1 MHSSEYS
8 ICFCNRVLTMQN
20 RASRL
25 PTYMRKKSILIAI
38 VMVSSSL
45 AGCASEDVTPPSSSA
60 EWHSPVGE
68 WWSVGIM
75 AMEIRENGT
84 LIDSEGNSGT
94 WVGMENSSIIN
105 MTITFHESK
114 EIWTIAEGATFTYAV
129 EGDWLWL
136 RQVSH
141 DCHKLSSES
150 ISEDEWN
157 ASAGDRPPNSFC

>member
-1 MHSSEYS
+1 M
-8 ICFCNRVLTMQN
+8 
-20 RASRL
+20 
-25 PTYMRKKSILIAI
+25 
-38 VMVSSSL
+38 
-45 AGCASEDVTPPSSSA
+45 TPPSSSA

>member
-1 MHSSEYS
+1 MKA
-8 ICFCNRVLTMQN
+8 RVL
-20 RASRL
+20 L
-25 PTYMRKKSILIAI
+25 PSLILILA
-38 VMVSSSL
+38 SL
-45 AGCASEDVTPPSSSA
+45 SGCASEDVTPPSSSA

-94 WVGMENSSIIN
+94 WVGIENSSIIN

-129 EGDWLWL
+129 EG
-136 RQVSH
+136 
-141 DCHKLSSES
+141 LSL
-150 ISEDEWN
+150 IHI
-157 ASAGDRPPNSFC
+157 